1 MVECNTITK
10 WQLME
15 VRSIV
20 TGAFERRFRKRR
32 KPIYGS
38 MNKGFTNEE
47 LERFFSVIDDPKFR
61 LLFTYQATLGLRI
74 GEAVRVNINDINLR
88 TRELRISTEK
98 ARVVDYLI
106 IPQFLFNATLEYI
119 KGAKNKIDK
128 AEGYLFYKEECKSR
142 NPHHYLDSNYA
153 RNVFRIY
160 VQKAGIDEIYASSD
174 DSRNPVRR
182 LDGKPRSLHRFTTH
196 SLRHTA
202 ITRFARSVNGNL
214 FQTCKF
220 ARHSKPDVTMGY
232 VYQSKEELYKNIER
246 AFS

>member
-1 MVECNTITK
+1 MTK
-10 WQLME
+10 WQLVE

-20 TGAFERRFRKRR
+20 TGAFERRFRKKR

-38 MNKGFTNEE
+38 MNKGFTDQE
-47 LERFFSVIDDPKFR
+47 LERFFSVVDNPKFR
-61 LLFTYQATLGLRI
+61 LLFIYQATLGLRI
-74 GEAVRVNINDINLR
+74 GEAVRINLNDINFR

-98 ARVVDYLI
+98 AQVVDYLI

-119 KGAKNKIDK
+119 KGAKNEIHK
-128 AEGYLFYKEECKSR
+128 AQGYLFFKNEGKSR
-142 NPHHYLDSNYA
+142 NPELYLDTNYA
-153 RNVFRIY
+153 RKVFRGY
-160 VQKAGIDEIYASSD
+160 VQKAGIDEIYANSG

-182 LDGKPRSLHRFTTH
+182 KDGKPRRLHRFTTH

-202 ITRFARSVNGNL
+202 ITRFANAVNGNL
-214 FQTCKF
+214 FQTCHF

-232 VYQSKEELYKNIER
+232 VHQQKEELYRNIEK